1 MPFHETK
8 NLFQKNDAPPPLS
21 GFLAQTAK
29 KLVKSGM
36 RNMTTRNLEMTIVY
50 LFSVV
55 DQSVEK
61 TDHGRKTVGTRQ
73 SCKRPSQNRNRRE
86 TQKKK
91 NKKRLGPPQSNR
103 LEISSSSSRYSA
115 AVAYQ
120 FSVTVTIDVF

>member
-1 MPFHETK
+1 MMH
-8 NLFQKNDAPPPLS
+8 PPSFRIS
-21 GFLAQTAK
+21 GANGEKVSEIRNAK
-29 KLVKSGM
+29 YDNAEFGDDDL
-36 RNMTTRNLEMTIVY
+36 Y

>member
-1 MPFHETK
+1 
-8 NLFQKNDAPPPLS
+8 LFQKNDAPPS
-21 GFLAQTAK
+21 FRISAANGEKVSEIRNAK
-29 KLVKSGM
+29 YDNAEFGDDDLYS
-36 RNMTTRNLEMTIVY
+36 Y